1 MLQSKEQI
9 GRFDREITFIQ
20 SIEVDGISN
29 EDKKIGWE
37 EIENYPTVSAKKRN
51 LKGNEVPI
59 ADRLNAIYPVVFTIR
74 YRDDLNEKM
83 RVVCDGKVYEI
94 TAPIE
99 EPEDGRRRFLNV
111 YANYLDNEPNPI
123 T

>member
-9 GRFDREITFIQ
+9 GRFDREITFLQ
-20 SIEVDGISN
+20 KIEEDGNSN
-29 EDKKIGWE
+29 EDKTIGWE
-37 EIENYPTVSAKKRN
+37 EIDNYPTVSAKKRN
-51 LKGNEVPI
+51 LKGIEVPI

-74 YRDDLNEKM
+74 FRDDVNEKM
-83 RVVCDGKVYEI
+83 RVVCEGKVYEI

-99 EPEDGRRRFLNV
+99 EPEEGRRRYLNV
-111 YANYLDNEPNPI
+111 YANLVDNEYW